1 MAEPL
6 LAGSRADILARR
18 GPAAPCLLLCH
29 CLQRSVRFLPL
40 SPFRKTR
47 DTDMK
52 KGNNGALAES
62 SFSTYANPLIGEAS
76 AQATVLEDSTDA
88 EELHKLRVALRR
100 LRTLLW
106 AYRPI
111 LKKDFDDQQRALL
124 KYLASAAGNTRDWDI
139 LIELVDKK
147 SSAPLLDAFR
157 EQRSA
162 TAAKSRDT
170 LSHAKLKQML
180 HESLSEA
187 NRELNTAAQRTPLTQ
202 FARKRVTAAEKQL
215 SKRIRS
221 AAKAKG
227 KDYAQL
233 HDVRKAGKKVRY
245 LVEFFEPLLGGK
257 QRKTLKGLKRMQKR
271 FGALNDVV
279 ASRALLEQHLDALPD
294 GAAAQ
299 KALRSLKKEQK
310 RRMKAA
316 VRLL

>member
-1 MAEPL
+1 
-6 LAGSRADILARR
+6 
-18 GPAAPCLLLCH
+18 
-29 CLQRSVRFLPL
+29 
-40 SPFRKTR
+40 
-47 DTDMK
+47 MK
-52 KGNNGALAES
+52 KGNDDALAEA
-62 SFSTYANPLIGEAS
+62 SFSTYADPLIGEAS
-76 AQATVLEDSTDA
+76 AQAAVLEDSTDA
-88 EELHKLRVALRR
+88 EDLHKLRVALRR

-111 LKKDFDDQQRALL
+111 LKKDFDDQQRVLL
-124 KYLASAAGNTRDWDI
+124 KYLAGAAGNTRDWDI

-147 SSAPLLDAFR
+147 GSAPLLDAFR
-157 EQRSA
+157 EQRTA

-187 NRELNTAAQRTPLTQ
+187 NRELNTAPRRTPLTQ
-202 FARKRVTAAEKQL
+202 FARKRVASAQKQL
-215 SKRIRS
+215 SKRIRL

-227 KDYAQL
+227 ADYTQL
-233 HDVRKAGKKVRY
+233 HDIRKAGKKVRY

-299 KALRSLKKEQK
+299 KALRSLRKEQK
-310 RRMKAA
+310 RRTKAA
-316 VRLL
+316 VKLL